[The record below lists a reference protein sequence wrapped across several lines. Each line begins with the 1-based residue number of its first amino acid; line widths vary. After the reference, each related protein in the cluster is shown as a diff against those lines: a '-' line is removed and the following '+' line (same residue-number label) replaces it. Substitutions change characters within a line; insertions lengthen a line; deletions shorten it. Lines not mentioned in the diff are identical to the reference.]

1 MTDAR
6 LRNRNVLISG
16 ASVAGP
22 ALAYWLRRR
31 GFNPTVVERAPALC
45 DGGYAV
51 DFRGPVHL
59 DLLARMGV
67 REDIERA
74 RTGTGAMWYVDE
86 RGKRLARL
94 PADQTGGD
102 LEILRGDLARILHS
116 ATAGGTEYRFDDAI
130 AAMTEDAD
138 GVHVT
143 FERSAPRT
151 FDLVIGADGL
161 HSRVRALAF
170 GPEAD
175 YVRDLGLYCAIF
187 TAPNDLALERTG
199 LAYSTPN
206 RLVAVYSARQNTE
219 AKVLLYFGSPPLDYD
234 RRDVEQQRAIV
245 AREFAEVGWVTP
257 RLLAAMRTAP
267 DFYFDSISQVRMDRW
282 SRGRVALVGDA
293 GYCPSSL
300 SGMGTG
306 LAIVGAY
313 VLAGELAAAGG
324 DHGTAFARY
333 EAAMRSYVAG
343 CQKLGDGVAG
353 WMVPRSRFMAW
364 FVRLNFK
371 LFPYVPWKGAV
382 ANAARRTASAITLAD
397 YPG

>member
-6 LRNRNVLISG
+6 VRNRNVLISG

-31 GFNPTVVERAPALC
+31 GFNPTVVERAPALR

-59 DLLARMGV
+59 DLLGRMGV
-67 REDIERA
+67 LDEVARA
-74 RTGTGAMWYVDE
+74 RTGTGAMWYVNE
-86 RGKRLARL
+86 RGKKLASM

-102 LEILRGDLARILHS
+102 LEVMRGDLARILYA
-116 ATAGGTEYRFDDAI
+116 ATKDATEYLFDDAI
-130 AAMTEDAD
+130 ATMSEDAG

-151 FDLVIGADGL
+151 FDLVVGGDGL

-170 GPEAD
+170 GPEPA
-175 YVRDLGLYCAIF
+175 YVQDLGLYCAIF
-187 TAPNDLALERTG
+187 TVPNSLALERTG

-206 RLVAVYSARQNTE
+206 RLVVVHSARQDTE
-219 AKVLLYFGSPPLDYD
+219 AKVLLYFGSAPLDYD

-245 AREFAEVGWVTP
+245 AREFAGLGWVTP
-257 RLLAAMRTAP
+257 RLLAGMRTAP
-267 DFYFDSISQVRMDRW
+267 DFYFDSIGQVHMDRW

-324 DHGTAFARY
+324 EHVTAFARY
-333 EAAMRSYVAG
+333 ESTMRSYVTG

-364 FVRLNFK
+364 FVRANFRI
-371 LFPYVPWKGAV
+371 LPYLPWKGLIARS
-382 ANAARRTASAITLAD
+382 ARRTASAITLPD